1 VRYKQA
7 PPVRVSRSGGSQRES
22 NGEHAEVT
30 KRSPTKEGRQG
41 TGKEVQDRGKRER
54 EKIIIIII
62 IIIIINR
69 ERVRDESKME
79 RGKHK

>member
-1 VRYKQA
+1 MGAR
-7 PPVRVSRSGGSQRES
+7 GGSQKKSRQ
-22 NGEHAEVT
+22 
-30 KRSPTKEGRQG
+30 EGRQG